1 MGKLSDRKIRTVGPG
16 MYGDGHGLWLNV
28 RKDGTRAWV
37 FRYMLAGRARAMGLG
52 PLHTVSLAQ
61 ARELATTN
69 RGHLLQG
76 IDPIDERRRKRAAAI
91 GRFTFKQCAEKFLE
105 AHEGSWR
112 NVKHR
117 KQWAS
122 TLKTYAY
129 PHIGDL
135 PVNSIG
141 TAEIM
146 RVLEPIWHN
155 KTETAKRLRG
165 RVERVLDWAKVRE
178 YREGDNPARWRGHLD
193 NLLPKPSTIAPV
205 RHHPALP
212 FDEIPE
218 FMTALRESSAVAPK
232 ALEFAILTASR
243 SGEVRGMTWDEI
255 KGETWTVPAERMKA
269 DKEHRVPLSER
280 ALAILEDGMKPPPP
294 PPPKPAP
301 PPIVEAEPAPPPPQP
316 MSFIVFGS
324 LTNADKPLS
333 DMTLLAVLKRMGR
346 SDLTVHGF
354 RSTFRDWISERTA
367 YPSDVAEAALAHTI
381 ANKVQV
387 AYQRGDLFEKRCK
400 LMEAWADYCTQPP
413 AEGKVVPIG
422 KARR

>member
-16 MYGDGHGLWLNV
+16 MYGDGQGLWLNV

-37 FRYMLAGRARAMGLG
+37 FRYMLVGRARAMGLG

-61 ARELATTN
+61 ARELATIN

-76 IDPIDERRRKRAAAI
+76 IDPIDERRRKRAATV
-91 GRFTFKQCAEKFLE
+91 GRFTFKQCAEKFLK

-141 TAEIM
+141 TGEIM

-165 RVERVLDWAKVRE
+165 RVERVLDWARVRE

-280 ALAILEDGMKPPPP
+280 ALAILEEMRKHG
-294 PPPKPAP
+294 
-301 PPIVEAEPAPPPPQP
+301 ETGL
-316 MSFIVFGS
+316 VFGS

-413 AEGKVVPIG
+413 AGGKVVPIG

>member
-1 MGKLSDRKIRTVGPG
+1 MGKLSDRKIRTVGQG
-16 MYGDGHGLWLNV
+16 MYGDGQGLWLNV

-69 RGHLLQG
+69 RRHLLQG

-105 AHEGSWR
+105 AHGSGWR
-112 NVKHR
+112 NEKHR

-122 TLKTYAY
+122 TLKTYAF

-135 PVNSIG
+135 PVNAIG
-141 TAEIM
+141 TGEIM

-155 KTETAKRLRG
+155 KTETANRLRG
-165 RVERVLDWAKVRE
+165 RVERVLDWARVRE

-193 NLLPKPSTIAPV
+193 NLLPKPSTIVPV

-212 FDEIPE
+212 FAKMPA
-218 FMTALRESSAVAPK
+218 FMGALRERNGVAAQ
-232 ALEFAILTASR
+232 ALEFTILTAAR
-243 SGEVRGMTWDEI
+243 SGEVRGMKWDEL

-269 DKEHRVPLSER
+269 NKDHRVPLPKR
-280 ALAILEDGMKPPPP
+280 ALAIIEEMRRHGETGL
-294 PPPKPAP
+294 
-301 PPIVEAEPAPPPPQP
+301 
-316 MSFIVFGS
+316 VFGS
-324 LTNADKPLS
+324 PTNADKPLS

-381 ANKVQV
+381 ANKVQA
-387 AYQRGDLFEKRCK
+387 AYQRGDLFDKRHK
-400 LMEAWADYCTQPP
+400 LMTAWASYCERP
-413 AEGKVVPIG
+413 ASKGEIVRIDE
-422 KARR
+422 RRGETA

>member
-1 MGKLSDRKIRTVGPG
+1 MGKLSDRKIRTLGPG
-16 MYGDGHGLWLNV
+16 MYGDGQGLWLNV
-28 RKDGTRAWV
+28 RKDDTRAWV

-61 ARELATTN
+61 ARELATIN

-76 IDPIDERRRKRAAAI
+76 IDPIDERRRKRTAAI

-117 KQWAS
+117 KQWPS

-141 TAEIM
+141 TGQIM

-165 RVERVLDWAKVRE
+165 RVERVLDWARVRE

-218 FMTALRESSAVAPK
+218 FMTALRGGSAVAPK
-232 ALEFAILTASR
+232 ALEVAILTASR
-243 SGEVRGMTWDEI
+243 SGEVRGD
-255 KGETWTVPAERMKA
+255 
-269 DKEHRVPLSER
+269 PLNPSQLIR
-280 ALAILEDGMKPPPP
+280 AFE
-294 PPPKPAP
+294 
-301 PPIVEAEPAPPPPQP
+301 
-316 MSFIVFGS
+316 FC
-324 LTNADKPLS
+324 
-333 DMTLLAVLKRMGR
+333 
-346 SDLTVHGF
+346 
-354 RSTFRDWISERTA
+354 RT
-367 YPSDVAEAALAHTI
+367 SGI
-381 ANKVQV
+381 
-387 AYQRGDLFEKRCK
+387 
-400 LMEAWADYCTQPP
+400 
-413 AEGKVVPIG
+413 
-422 KARR
+422 